1 MKEPQAVQNLIKPL
15 ESRLATP
22 STTSTTQT
30 GEYGSGNPGYNNS
43 GYANAGNTSRESG
56 PTEAEQQTRIL
67 VNMLFARFKA
77 IYTHKFASAY
87 STTDEVKLAKR
98 EWAIALKGFQ
108 EPLLAYAVERTKEE
122 HTWPPT
128 IADFLK
134 LINTAY
140 KAYGLP
146 DPRAAYLEACTCRT
160 DPLQYKWSH
169 NAVFFAGSQAGWY
182 KLKSEEE
189 RVTWPLFE
197 QSYLKIVDRV
207 IAGERLVIP
216 KVIMIEDKQTLSVKD
231 LSSKIASDLSVDEE
245 QIAPLLYYTQKTHG
259 SGVRARYREISQKKL
274 LEMGYKEKLPE

>member
-1 MKEPQAVQNLIKPL
+1 
-15 ESRLATP
+15 
-22 STTSTTQT
+22 
-30 GEYGSGNPGYNNS
+30 
-43 GYANAGNTSRESG
+43 
-56 PTEAEQQTRIL
+56 
-67 VNMLFARFKA
+67 MLFARFKA

-108 EPLLAYAVERTKEE
+108 EPLLAYAVERTKEI
-122 HTWPPT
+122 HAWPPT

-146 DPRAAYLEACTCRT
+146 DPRTAYLEACACRT

-169 NAVFFAGSQAGWY
+169 PAVFFAGSDAGWY

-207 IAGERLVIP
+207 ISGERLVIP

-231 LSSKIASDLSVDEE
+231 LAGKIANDLSITEE
-245 QIAPLLYYTQKTHG
+245 EVAPLLYYTQKTHG
-259 SGVRARYREISQKKL
+259 SGVRARYREISQQKL
-274 LEMGYKEKLPE
+274 FDMGYKEKLPD